1 MAEPDG
7 AAGVVAAQALVA
19 VCAVLRLILEGWADR
34 LTAAVD
40 TAARTCHDFHEIIVA
55 FAAFH
60 RLNEASGLSE
70 AAECCTVQ
78 FHALDIDL
86 QFLKGTDLAQNL
98 SGLCSSISG
107 FSPVT
112 VW

>member
-34 LTAAVD
+34 LAAAVD
-40 TAARTCHDFHEIIVA
+40 TAARTCHDFNEIIVA

-60 RLNEASGLSE
+60 RLNETSGLS
-70 AAECCTVQ
+70 
-78 FHALDIDL
+78 
-86 QFLKGTDLAQNL
+86 
-98 SGLCSSISG
+98 
-107 FSPVT
+107 
-112 VW
+112 